1 MTSSGTGAEPAIAE
15 VGGSV
20 EHLFRHES
28 GRIVS
33 YLTRLL
39 GPEHMDLAEEVVQ
52 ESLLKALQSWSYS
65 GIPSNPAGWL
75 LQVARNSALDAI
87 RHRKVAT
94 DKEPALVAELT
105 SASRTPRPDDVTPD
119 PNLRDAELRMI
130 FMCCHPAL
138 SAEASIALSLKAIG
152 GFSVR
157 EIARAFLADEA
168 TIAQRLVRAKR
179 QIRDKGLS
187 LDLPSGFDL
196 RKRLDSVLDVV
207 YLMFNEGYD
216 AHQGEELIRQDLC
229 LEALRLAQLVAASS
243 MSVPRVHA
251 LVALIALQTAR
262 LPARTDGGGD
272 LVLLDQQDRSRWDKR
287 LISLGFYHFDRSV
300 AGKEISPFH
309 VEAAIAA
316 THIRSATGEE
326 TDWPLVLSLYD
337 QLLQLKPSP
346 VVALNRSVAVAR
358 VHGAEAALA
367 ELGRLEGEPAL
378 KNYYLLPA
386 VRGQLLA
393 ELGQREPAIAAYRQ
407 AVELSYNAPERRF
420 LQRKVDEIA
429 GARDQHV
436 PHSEG

>member
-1 MTSSGTGAEPAIAE
+1 MTLGGTGAETAVAE

-52 ESLLKALQSWSYS
+52 EALLRALQSWSYC
-65 GIPSNPAGWL
+65 GIPSNPAAWL

-87 RHRKVAT
+87 RHRKVSA
-94 DKEPALVAELT
+94 DKGPALVAELT
-105 SASRTPRPDDVTPD
+105 AASRSLGPDFDLSD
-119 PNLRDAELRMI
+119 ARLRDDELRMI

-138 SAEASIALSLKAIG
+138 SSEASVALSLKAIG

-168 TIAQRLVRAKR
+168 TIAQRLVRTKR
-179 QIRDKGLS
+179 QIREKSLS
-187 LDLPSGFDL
+187 FDLPGGAEL
-196 RKRLDSVLDVV
+196 NRRLDSVLDVL

-229 LEALRLAQLVAASS
+229 FEALRLARLVAGSS
-243 MSVPRVHA
+243 VSAPRAHA
-251 LVALIALQTAR
+251 LVALIALHTAR
-262 LPARTDGGGD
+262 LPARTDGVGD
-272 LVLLDQQDRSRWDKR
+272 LVLLGQQDRTLWDDR
-287 LISLGFYHFDRSV
+287 LIALGFHHFDLSI
-300 AGKEISPFH
+300 GGDGISPLH

-316 THIRSATGEE
+316 THTRAATPEE
-326 TDWPLVLSLYD
+326 TDWKLVLTLYD
-337 QLLQLKPSP
+337 QLMQLKPSP

-358 VHGAEAALA
+358 VNGAPAALV
-367 ELGRLEGEPAL
+367 ELDRLNHEPAL
-378 KNYYLLPA
+378 RNYYLLPA

-393 ELGQREPAIAAYRQ
+393 ELNRYNGAIAAYRE
-407 AVELSYNAPERRF
+407 ALALSCNAPERRF
-420 LQRKVDEIA
+420 LLQRI
-429 GARDQHV
+429 DQLEL
-436 PHSEG
+436 SS

>member
-1 MTSSGTGAEPAIAE
+1 
-15 VGGSV
+15 
-20 EHLFRHES
+20 
-28 GRIVS
+28 
-33 YLTRLL
+33 
-39 GPEHMDLAEEVVQ
+39 
-52 ESLLKALQSWSYS
+52 
-65 GIPSNPAGWL
+65 
-75 LQVARNSALDAI
+75 
-87 RHRKVAT
+87 
-94 DKEPALVAELT
+94 
-105 SASRTPRPDDVTPD
+105 
-119 PNLRDAELRMI
+119 MI

-300 AGKEISPFH
+300 AGKEIRLFTSKP
-309 VEAAIAA
+309 
-316 THIRSATGEE
+316 
-326 TDWPLVLSLYD
+326 
-337 QLLQLKPSP
+337 PSP
-346 VVALNRSVAVAR
+346 RRTSALPPGRKLTGRSCSACMTSFCSSSQV
-358 VHGAEAALA
+358 
-367 ELGRLEGEPAL
+367 RLW
-378 KNYYLLPA
+378 
-386 VRGQLLA
+386 R
-393 ELGQREPAIAAYRQ
+393 
-407 AVELSYNAPERRF
+407 
-420 LQRKVDEIA
+420 
-429 GARDQHV
+429 
-436 PHSEG
+436 

>member
-1 MTSSGTGAEPAIAE
+1 LTSNGTGGESAVAE

-52 ESLLKALQSWSYS
+52 EALLKALQSWSYS
-65 GIPSNPAGWL
+65 GIPSNPAAWL

-87 RHRKVAT
+87 RHRRVST
-94 DKEPALVAELT
+94 EKEPALVAELT
-105 SASRTPRPDDVTPD
+105 SASRSPGPDLDATD
-119 PNLRDAELRMI
+119 AKLRDDELRMI

-138 SAEASIALSLKAIG
+138 SPEASVPLSLKTVG

-157 EIARAFLADEA
+157 EIAHSFLADEA

-179 QIRDKGLS
+179 QIRAKGLS
-187 LDLPSGFDL
+187 FDLPSGFDL
-196 RKRLDSVLDVV
+196 RRRLDAVLDVL

-229 LEALRLAQLVAASS
+229 FEALRLARLVAGSS
-243 MSVPRVHA
+243 VSSPRIHA

-262 LPARTDGGGD
+262 LAARTDGVGD
-272 LVLLDQQDRSRWDKR
+272 LVLLDQQDRSRWDPR
-287 LISLGFYHFDRSV
+287 LIAIGFHHFERSM
-300 AGKEISPFH
+300 AGREVSPFH

-316 THIRSATGEE
+316 THTRAASPDD
-326 TDWPLVLSLYD
+326 TDWKLVLSLYD
-337 QLLQLKPSP
+337 QLMQLKPSP

-358 VHGAEAALA
+358 VHGAQAALDD
-367 ELGRLEGEPAL
+367 LDRLDGEPRL
-378 KNYYLLPA
+378 QNYYLLPA

-393 ELGQREPAIAAYRQ
+393 ELNRREAAVAAYRE
-407 AVELSYNAPERRF
+407 ALALSCNAPEQRF
-420 LQRKVDEIA
+420 LQRKIEQLDPPF
-429 GARDQHV
+429 QT
-436 PHSEG
+436 

>member
-1 MTSSGTGAEPAIAE
+1 MNSHGTGVHASAAAQ
-15 VGGSV
+15 VSGSV

-52 ESLLKALQSWSYS
+52 EALLKALQSWSYS
-65 GIPSNPAGWL
+65 GIPSNPAAWL
-75 LQVARNSALDAI
+75 LQVARNSALDTI

-94 DKEPALVAELT
+94 DKEPALVAEVT
-105 SASRTPRPDDVTPD
+105 SASRMPRPDDVTID
-119 PNLRDAELRMI
+119 TNLRDDELRMI

-138 SAEASIALSLKAIG
+138 SPEASIALSLKVIG

-157 EIARAFLADEA
+157 EIAGAFLADEA

-179 QIRDKGLS
+179 QIRNKGLS
-187 LDLPSGFDL
+187 LELPRGFDL
-196 RKRLDSVLDVV
+196 RKRLDSMLDVL

-216 AHQGEELIRQDLC
+216 AHQGEDLIRQDLC
-229 LEALRLAQLVAASS
+229 FEALRLAQLVAASS
-243 MSVPRVHA
+243 MGGPRVDA

-262 LPARTDGGGD
+262 LPARTDGLGD
-272 LVLLDQQDRSRWDKR
+272 LVLLDQQDRSHWDNR
-287 LISLGFYHFDRSV
+287 LINLGFYHFSRSTV
-300 AGKEISPFH
+300 GKDISPFH

-316 THIRSATGEE
+316 THTRAATSAE

-337 QLLQLKPSP
+337 QLVQLKPGP

-358 VHGAEAALA
+358 VHGARAALA
-367 ELGRLEGEPAL
+367 ELDLLYGEPAL

-386 VRGQLLA
+386 VQGQLLG
-393 ELGQREPAIAAYRQ
+393 ELGRREPAIAAYRH
-407 AVELSYNAPERRF
+407 ALELSCNAPERRF
-420 LQRKVDEIA
+420 LKRKIEQLELP
-429 GARDQHV
+429 G
-436 PHSEG
+436 

>member
-1 MTSSGTGAEPAIAE
+1 MTSSGAGAEPAAAQ

-52 ESLLKALQSWSYS
+52 EALLKALQSWSYS
-65 GIPSNPAGWL
+65 GIPSHPAAWL
-75 LQVARNSALDAI
+75 LQVARNSALDAV

-94 DKEPALVAELT
+94 DKEPALVADLT
-105 SASRTPRPDDVTPD
+105 SASRPPRPDDVTPD
-119 PNLRDAELRMI
+119 ASLRDDELRMI

-138 SAEASIALSLKAIG
+138 SPDASVALSLKSIG

-196 RKRLDSVLDVV
+196 RKRLDSVLDVI

-229 LEALRLAQLVAASS
+229 FEALRLTQLVAASS
-243 MSVPRVHA
+243 MSGPRVHA

-262 LPARTDGGGD
+262 LPARTDGMGD
-272 LVLLDQQDRSRWDKR
+272 LILLDQQDRLRWDER
-287 LISLGFYHFDRSV
+287 LIGLGFHHFGRSMV
-300 AGKEISPFH
+300 GDEISPFH

-316 THIRSATGEE
+316 THTRAAGMQE

-337 QLLQLKPSP
+337 QLLRLKPSP
-346 VVALNRSVAVAR
+346 VVALNRCVAVAR
-358 VHGAEAALA
+358 VHGAQAALTELDRLDDEAAL
-367 ELGRLEGEPAL
+367 RS
-378 KNYYLLPA
+378 YHLLPA
-386 VRGQLLA
+386 VRAQFLA
-393 ELGQREPAIAAYRQ
+393 ELNRPQEALAAYQ
-407 AVELSYNAPERRF
+407 HALELACNAPERRF
-420 LQRKVDEIA
+420 LQRKIDEI
-429 GARDQHV
+429 
-436 PHSEG
+436 SERSQLHHLKN